1 MSPESN
7 GATLVGV
14 FIGLCSFI
22 AGGVA
27 TILGVGKKIQRFES
41 SLTRSHE
48 RHDETQKKY
57 ESLEQAIRTLTAA
70 FIRED
75 GEPRFTTS
83 IVCAR
88 EQAECH
94 AALAEKFAA
103 GQERFGNL
111 ERKVE
116 EIKDAQAQNF
126 QDIITEIRSNR

>member
-7 GATLVGV
+7 GATLFGA
-14 FIGLCSFI
+14 IIAGLSFI
-22 AGGVA
+22 AGA
-27 TILGVGKKIQRFES
+27 IAAILGTGKKIERFEAG
-41 SLTRSHE
+41 LKRSHE

-57 ESLEQAIRTLTAA
+57 ESLEQAIKTLTAI
-70 FIRED
+70 FTRED
-75 GEPRFTTS
+75 GEPRFTTAL
-83 IVCAR
+83 VCAR

-126 QDIITEIRSNR
+126 QDIITEIRNNR